1 MSDTQNAPIP
11 MPHLE
16 AARAAKPL
24 SGRKILIIV
33 ENLPLPFDRRVWYEC
48 QTLVAAGAQVC
59 VICPT
64 GKGYE
69 ARYEKVEGVH
79 IYRHP
84 LPLEAQSAS
93 EYFLEYSA
101 ALFHEIRLSWK
112 IFFTRGFDTVQ
123 GCNPPDFIC
132 AVVWP
137 FKLFGKRYLFD
148 HHDINPE
155 LFEVKFEKRGV
166 LWQAMRFLE
175 WLTFRTAN
183 VVVASNE
190 SLRIIAQ
197 ERGGKAP
204 EDVFVVHSGPELNR
218 LVQVPPNPAWKNGR
232 AHMVGYVGVMGE
244 QEGIDLLLESAR
256 EIVFDRQR
264 DDVQFVLV
272 GSGPVLGDM
281 QALAKELGLAD
292 YITFAGRAP
301 DDELFEVL
309 STADACVNPDSPNP
323 FNDKSTM
330 NKVLEYMAFGKPVV
344 QFDMTEGR
352 NSAQEASLYA
362 APGDTS
368 DMADKLLELI
378 DNPAKAAEMGAFGRH
393 RVETHLNWDHQVDE
407 FIAAYQRVAAR

>member
-1 MSDTQNAPIP
+1 
-11 MPHLE
+11 MPRLE
-16 AARAAKPL
+16 AVRAARPL
-24 SGRKILIIV
+24 EGRKILIIV

-69 ARYEKVEGVH
+69 SRYELIEGVH

-84 LPLEAQSAS
+84 LPLEAQKSR
-93 EYFLEYSA
+93 EYFLEYAA
-101 ALFHEIRLSWK
+101 ALFHEIRLSWTV
-112 IFFTRGFDTVQ
+112 FFTRGFDTVQ

-132 AVVWP
+132 VVVWP

-155 LFEVKFEKRGV
+155 LFEVKFGKRGL
-166 LWQAMRFLE
+166 LWQAMRMLE
-175 WLTFRTAN
+175 WLTFRTAD

-218 LVQVPPNPAWKNGR
+218 LIRVPPNPAWKNGR

-244 QEGIDLLLESAR
+244 QEGIDLLLEAAR
-256 EIVFDRQR
+256 EIVFDRGR

-272 GSGPVLGDM
+272 GGGPVLADM
-281 QALAKELGLAD
+281 RALARRLGLEAHV
-292 YITFAGRAP
+292 TFAGRAP
-301 DDELFEVL
+301 DADLFEVL
-309 STADACVNPDSPNP
+309 STADVCVNPDSPNP

-368 DMADKLLELI
+368 DMAAKLLQLI
-378 DNPAKAAEMGAFGRH
+378 DDPVQAAEMGAYGRN
-393 RVETHLNWDHQVDE
+393 RVEKDLNWDHQVDE
-407 FIAAYQRVAAR
+407 FVAAYRRVAAR